1 MAERSGRHRKS
12 SLSRYGMS
20 TDSSPII
27 ISPMFIGRHWNGSS
41 EQRGVRRSSDSP
53 VRAPMLQPGS
63 TGSISAPDS
72 SESCIICS
80 PPFRVAVTKSP
91 LGKIEE
97 DSSESCGMEALRANA
112 WLSPAICSPLN
123 DRFYAPVQMA
133 HLQASPRLNTAEDEA
148 ITEEAFTS
156 ELEVLAAI
164 GSHLDDEEEL
174 QKELQEEACG
184 GREKP
189 GDEWDDDDFSTICGG
204 ADGDDTNSK
213 FGTPL
218 PFKLAYGDMP
228 SSSFTAHS
236 CGGGSSISVS
246 SGSSVMD
253 SWKGSTKGRADH
265 VIGIGGYSLPSSG
278 TEEER
283 KENHWKMASVLGF
296 AGFRCNCSIARQ
308 RGAPSCIEQFS
319 KEHFRRWHNE
329 TYLTEESLTGPSTKK
344 EKTKHS
350 LKDRV
355 TSSIFN
361 KMWSLKK
368 PATDTLGVQDRYG
381 RKFVI
386 PSWLLDGLEVCRDA
400 WELVVGGSK
409 KKHRTLYSL
418 VCGGY
423 GPTDLEARKTTKKL
437 LEKLEMQTDAVGRR
451 DNERRGFA
459 ANW

>member
-148 ITEEAFTS
+148 ITEEAFTN

-164 GSHLDDEEEL
+164 CSHLDDEE
-174 QKELQEEACG
+174 
-184 GREKP
+184 
-189 GDEWDDDDFSTICGG
+189 
-204 ADGDDTNSK
+204 
-213 FGTPL
+213 
-218 PFKLAYGDMP
+218 
-228 SSSFTAHS
+228 
-236 CGGGSSISVS
+236 
-246 SGSSVMD
+246 
-253 SWKGSTKGRADH
+253 KG
-265 VIGIGGYSLPSSG
+265 
-278 TEEER
+278 
-283 KENHWKMASVLGF
+283 VLGE
-296 AGFRCNCSIARQ
+296 FRIY
-308 RGAPSCIEQFS
+308 
-319 KEHFRRWHNE
+319 H
-329 TYLTEESLTGPSTKK
+329 
-344 EKTKHS
+344 
-350 LKDRV
+350 
-355 TSSIFN
+355 
-361 KMWSLKK
+361 
-368 PATDTLGVQDRYG
+368 
-381 RKFVI
+381 
-386 PSWLLDGLEVCRDA
+386 
-400 WELVVGGSK
+400 
-409 KKHRTLYSL
+409 
-418 VCGGY
+418 
-423 GPTDLEARKTTKKL
+423 
-437 LEKLEMQTDAVGRR
+437 
-451 DNERRGFA
+451 
-459 ANW
+459 